1 MLLSAVSP
9 GNLIGEVSV
18 WWRALPT
25 ARRGIRVG
33 MFFVRLPVFSIV
45 LKGEASWE
53 EVPLGER
60 RQGKYERDPDVRIR
74 SACMLSTSRRVN
86 KE

>member
-1 MLLSAVSP
+1 
-9 GNLIGEVSV
+9 
-18 WWRALPT
+18 
-25 ARRGIRVG
+25 